1 MRDPLLIDRL
11 LREFMVNA
19 ETREQAIFKH
29 SSGTAKPKEAE
40 PNHVKNPI
48 PLTIE
53 NVEELYDI
61 WDYNYAIHG
70 EVLELYNDEEE
81 SE

>member
-1 MRDPLLIDRL
+1 MLVDRL
-11 LREFMVNA
+11 LREFKVNA

-29 SSGTAKPKEAE
+29 SSGTKQPKEAE

-48 PLTIE
+48 PLTVE
-53 NVEELYDI
+53 NVKELYHID
-61 WDYNYAIHG
+61 DYNYAIHG
-70 EVLELYNDEEE
+70 EVQELYKDEEEE